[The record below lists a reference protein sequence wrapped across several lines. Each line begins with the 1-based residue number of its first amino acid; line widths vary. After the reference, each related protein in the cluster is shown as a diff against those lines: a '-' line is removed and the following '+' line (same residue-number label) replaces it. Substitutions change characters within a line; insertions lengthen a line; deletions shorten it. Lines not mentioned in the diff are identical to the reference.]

1 MKTAFR
7 KLLTAT
13 VMATALVAAPLALAK
28 DDAPAA
34 TTMVTVY
41 VSAHGGSGM
50 AKEANASHAKMEA
63 QGWRFAN
70 FTVHAENGDTE
81 GAWITYVK

>member
-63 QGWRFAN
+63 QGWRFSN
-70 FTVHAENGDTE
+70 FPVHAQNCDTE
-81 GAWITYVK
+81 CACTPYV